1 MKKVILF
8 LVVAFLSLGNAV
20 KAQLKEK
27 QIEEA
32 TKLYNKG
39 EYKSVIKLLRPESKE
54 DVLNPTTEMLLADA
68 YHKEEDFIDAI
79 EHYDLAQSKG
89 ENSFELY
96 FHRARAY
103 ISVQEYKKASKDLDK
118 AIALQPDNSELYF
131 FRAYA
136 ETELNNLN
144 NALDDYSK
152 AIELNPDFQEAY
164 FNRGAIKIDLEEYES
179 GINDLEKAQVMDPD
193 NEEAELN
200 LAIISYEQNN
210 FEQALPM
217 FRNIIDNTS
226 DKQIKLD
233 ANYYIAECYDA
244 LGDTDN
250 ACQYFYKAMKLGD
263 ADSGE
268 IYENYCQNNE
278 IRNLFKPRKKLEK
291 VSF

>member
-8 LVVAFLSLGNAV
+8 LVVLFLSFGSTV
-20 KAQLKEK
+20 KAQLDEK
-27 QIEEA
+27 QVKEA
-32 TKLYNKG
+32 TKLYDKG
-39 EYKSVIKLLRPESKE
+39 EYKSVIKLLKPETKE
-54 DVLNPTTEMLLADA
+54 DVLNPALEMLLADA

-103 ISVQEYKKASKDLDK
+103 ISIQEFKKASKDLDK
-118 AIALQPDNSELYF
+118 SISFQPENSELYF

-136 ETELNNLN
+136 ETEMENYN
-144 NALDDYSK
+144 NAVDDYTK
-152 AIELNPDFQEAY
+152 AIELNPDFHEAY
-164 FNRGAIKIDLEEYES
+164 FNRGAIKIDLEDYES
-179 GINDLEKAQVMDPD
+179 GIVDLEKAQVMDPD
-193 NEEAELN
+193 NEDAALN

-217 FRNIIDNTS
+217 FQDIIDNTS
-226 DKQIKLD
+226 NKQNKLD

-250 ACQYFYKAMKLGD
+250 ACKYFYKAMKLGD